1 MALQSIVRQLVPLH
15 LRQWCRVQYRYFNDR
30 FQGHRRAMVVPLKP
44 GQPRASEPTR
54 LSVQQSLIPG
64 PGLPPKL
71 INIKLA
77 IAQLEGVPV
86 PSGGMLSFWELVG
99 QPSANRGYQSG
110 RNIINGQLSTGYGGG
125 LCQLSSA
132 MYELALKAGLIVK
145 ERHAHSTNVYTPQTT
160 YTPLGLDATLSYG
173 YKDLRLQNPWP
184 YSFHFSFELGPD
196 WLRVSLCAPEP
207 MPSYAIRVQ
216 QQPQQHHENALCA
229 RVYRQEADG
238 HERLLT
244 EDHYR
249 GR

>member
-1 MALQSIVRQLVPLH
+1 M
-15 LRQWCRVQYRYFNDR
+15 
-30 FQGHRRAMVVPLKP
+30 
-44 GQPRASEPTR
+44 
-54 LSVQQSLIPG
+54 
-64 PGLPPKL
+64 
-71 INIKLA
+71 
-77 IAQLEGVPV
+77 

-207 MPSYAIRVQ
+207 LPSYAIRVQ